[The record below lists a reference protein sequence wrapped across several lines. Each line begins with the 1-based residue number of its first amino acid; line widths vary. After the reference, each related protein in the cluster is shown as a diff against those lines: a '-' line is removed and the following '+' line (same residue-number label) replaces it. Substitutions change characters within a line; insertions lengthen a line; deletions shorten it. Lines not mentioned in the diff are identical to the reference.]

1 MMTIPTNELPIP
13 PVPSAQTF
21 TDKSGI
27 LTQPAQQWFVNLRD
41 KVNQIN
47 GVVIAIS
54 GSGTTL
60 GAFNTLSPLT
70 TTGDMLTYR
79 GGNNIR
85 LPIGSTGQILAV
97 VSGMPAWV
105 NPSAGSTPL
114 TTKGDIYG
122 YNTAPAR
129 IPVGADTYVLTADS
143 TNSLGVSWKPA
154 GTPTLP
160 VTTKGDLL
168 GFDTS
173 ANRIPVGTN
182 GYLLTADS
190 TQALGVGWKPA
201 PASSPLTTKGDLYG
215 FSTTNARIPVGSDGQ
230 VLTADSTQL
239 TGISWRSS
247 STSLPIPATISN
259 LVSWTDSSILSIA
272 SGGSVVQLN
281 SPVPSILTSPFIN
294 LSSTTVL
301 GSTQLNSKNV
311 ITFPGTSS
319 GSFLLSSPYAP
330 TLSQATIFVVFRTS
344 TITANTSYTFCSGL
358 ANSLQF
364 RLSVAVGGTSAY
376 LDLVKTQI
384 ADIGNTSPGS
394 IPANTAFQANVTYNS
409 TSGAYAFR
417 YNKASLT
424 SGTNVQPIAASTTT
438 IGMNAAGTSEFLL
451 GDLAEFIIYNR
462 VLTSTEISTVESYI
476 TSKWGV

>member
-1 MMTIPTNELPIP
+1 MATPTVEIPIP
-13 PVPSAQTF
+13 PVPSAQTLDDRG
-21 TDKSGI
+21 TVIS
-27 LTQPAQQWFVNLRD
+27 QPWQQWFVNLRD
-41 KVNQIN
+41 KINQIN

-70 TTGDMLTYR
+70 TAGDMLTY
-79 GGNNIR
+79 GSGNNIR
-85 LPIGSTGQILAV
+85 LPIGSAGQILAV

-129 IPVGADTYVLTADS
+129 IPVGADSYVLTADS
-143 TNSLGVSWKPA
+143 TNALGVSWKPA

-168 GFDTS
+168 GYDTA
-173 ANRIPVGTN
+173 ANRVPVGTN
-182 GYLLTADS
+182 GYILTADS
-190 TQALGVGWKPA
+190 TQALGLAWKA
-201 PASSPLTTKGDLYG
+201 PPSGSPLTTKGDLFGY
-215 FSTTNARIPVGSDGQ
+215 STTNARIPVGSDGQ
-230 VLTADSTQL
+230 VLTADSTQT
-239 TGISWRSS
+239 TGLSWKSPN
-247 STSLPIPATISN
+247 TSLLTPATIAN
-259 LVSWTDSSILSIA
+259 LVSWVDSSILTIGA
-272 SGGSVVQLN
+272 GKTVVQLN

-311 ITFPGTSS
+311 ITFPGTSA
-319 GSFLLSSPYAP
+319 GAFLLSSPYAP
-330 TLSQATIFVVFRTS
+330 ILTQSTIFIVFRTS
-344 TITANTSYTFCSGL
+344 TLTANTSYTFCSGL
-358 ANSLQF
+358 ASSLQF
-364 RLSVAVGGTSAY
+364 RMSVAVGGTLAY

-384 ADIGNTSPGS
+384 VDIGNTSPGS

-409 TSGAYAFR
+409 VSGAYSFR
-417 YNKASLT
+417 YAKAALS
-424 SGTNVQPIAASTTT
+424 SGTNIQSITVATTT
-438 IGMNAAGTSEFLL
+438 LGMNAAGTSEFLL
-451 GDLAEFIIYNR
+451 GDLAEIIIYNR
-462 VLTSTEISTVESYI
+462 VLTSTEISTIENYL